1 MRLRPKIEIL
11 QREGL
16 LQSRN
21 DLNLTRGSR
30 VFFFVVSERQRSS
43 ERAACCL
50 FYVLQLRRGD
60 RRSACCPRKA
70 MRCLSPS
77 AHQQ

>member
-16 LQSRN
+16 LESRN

-30 VFFFVVSERQRSS
+30 VFFFVVSERYVHRE
-43 ERAACCL
+43 EREASLRVL
-50 FYVLQLRRGD
+50 FEKGYEMPI
-60 RRSACCPRKA
+60 SFC
-70 MRCLSPS
+70 
-77 AHQQ
+77 